1 MYERSA
7 LLQSRDHSAYQ
18 QPVSR
23 IERRL
28 DSVGVRPQGL
38 PLQRFLTCSAS
49 TASVSLKLALLA
61 VRNREMAKLGRQK
74 RTRRSSPADTSC
86 AENDTDTSE
95 DVPRGRDR

>member
-7 LLQSRDHSAYQ
+7 LLQSRQMSAHQGAPTRY
-18 QPVSR
+18 
-23 IERRL
+23 
-28 DSVGVRPQGL
+28 QGL

-86 AENDTDTSE
+86 ADK
-95 DVPRGRDR
+95 